1 MPSITRLSL
10 LLILTCAAACTTPT
24 PEVVHPTS
32 APTNTPKDAP
42 PSVNYQETSDSTRA
56 DIDKALTLSANGQT
70 DAALSALH
78 ATLDADPK
86 AFLAAYNIAVLL
98 DQQDKPQ
105 DAASF
110 YERTLSIEPDFTPAL
125 LNLARIT
132 IRDGNSPLDLIDRHI
147 ALRPDNIGH
156 KLTRLDALIALGR
169 PEDAIA
175 DARAVLKLDEANARA
190 RYYLAYAHYLRN
202 RFPLSQF
209 IINGALEIDQAD
221 PEIFFLSGLIH
232 ISLEELP
239 EAAENFRRATELR
252 PDFPEAQNALGLSLY
267 RIRDFD
273 GAEAAFSAAIKYE
286 PTLHEAYLNLG
297 NTLKALARGDDSERA
312 YLKALELKPSW
323 PDAHFSL
330 GTLYLAIDAVPL
342 SAFGSTSDD
351 KLKRLDV
358 ARAKIEEAQK
368 LWSNDPPNSKLA
380 AEFITKVER
389 NVEAVNEAKF
399 FEEGS
404 WDDGSGG
411 GGGGGDEWDDGSG
424 GGGGGGG
431 GGGDEWDDGSGGD
444 NPSAPPDAPAPD
456 APAPAPDAPAPAP
469 DAPAPAPDAPAPTD
483 EWDDK

>member
-32 APTNTPKDAP
+32 APTNTPKSAP
-42 PSVNYQETSDSTRA
+42 PSVNYQETSDGTRA
-56 DIDKALTLSANGQT
+56 DIDKALTLAANGQT
-70 DAALSALH
+70 DAALTSLR

-98 DQQDKPQ
+98 DQQDKPR
-105 DAASF
+105 DATSF

-209 IINGALEIDQAD
+209 IVNGALDIDQTD

-342 SAFGSTSDD
+342 TAFGTTSDD

-399 FEEGS
+399 FEDSGNWDNGGGGDG

-411 GGGGGDEWDDGSG
+411 GGGGGDGWDDGSG
-424 GGGGGGG
+424 V
-431 GGGDEWDDGSGGD
+431 SD
-444 NPSAPPDAPAPD
+444 NPDAPAPD
-456 APAPAPDAPAPAP
+456 APAPDAPAP
-469 DAPAPAPDAPAPTD
+469 DAPKPDAPKPDAPSSTD